1 MADVQVFEHA
11 NFQGRSQ
18 VLPKGRYDDALKQ
31 ITIGND
37 TLSSLQ
43 VPKGLVVRL
52 YEHFHFQGRSIE
64 IRENTPAITLSWN
77 DRASSIIVYVEISM
91 WRESKETIKH

>member
-1 MADVQVFEHA
+1 MADVQVFEQAH
-11 NFQGRSQ
+11 FQGRSQ

-52 YEHFHFQGRSIE
+52 YEHFHFQGRCHRDPRKYPSN
-64 IRENTPAITLSWN
+64 NTIL
-77 DRASSIIVYVEISM
+77 E
-91 WRESKETIKH
+91 